1 MIHIDRRKTK
11 KEERKIKFEKV
22 EESQD
27 KKNKNKRKD
36 IKRKK

>member
-1 MIHIDRRKTK
+1 MIHIDRRKAK

-22 EESQD
+22 DESQD
-27 KKNKNKRKD
+27 KKKKKERKD